1 MPPVP
6 PARVAPRESDRLTP
20 TPKPTARTAGRG
32 AGGWQRTLAVA
43 VGSQV
48 VVLIGLS
55 SAIPFLPLYVQHLGV
70 QDRAALTLWSGVLA
84 AASPIP
90 QAVLAPFW
98 GVLADRHG
106 RKLMLV
112 RSIGLGGLVL
122 LVMGFAANEWQLL
135 VLRVIQGAVGG
146 GPLGTTLALVSAAMP
161 AQHLGMG
168 IGLVNM
174 AFSLGIS
181 LGPGLGGLTVG
192 AIGFRGSFIL
202 AGALAMAAGASVALW
217 LHEPPRAAPPVRAVG
232 ANDGWFRQ
240 TLRVF
245 GLPRFRTVLLITW
258 ATTFV
263 GSATGAMLAI
273 YLQDLPRPSGMTPEI
288 AAGLA
293 LAANAGATALATP
306 LSGRLADTH
315 GPRAVLLA
323 SLAGLAATFV
333 PQAFAPDAVA
343 FLIIRAGSGVFM
355 AGAITAAS
363 VLIKTYAPHGQEGA
377 AYGAAS
383 AAQSLGWGLGPLLG
397 AALAAVTGIPSL
409 FVATAVVALLMAIPA
424 SRLHPS
430 RG

>member
-1 MPPVP
+1 M
-6 PARVAPRESDRLTP
+6 
-20 TPKPTARTAGRG
+20 
-32 AGGWQRTLAVA
+32 
-43 VGSQV
+43 
-48 VVLIGLS
+48 
-55 SAIPFLPLYVQHLGV
+55 
-70 QDRAALTLWSGVLA
+70 
-84 AASPIP
+84 
-90 QAVLAPFW
+90 
-98 GVLADRHG
+98 
-106 RKLMLV
+106 
-112 RSIGLGGLVL
+112 
-122 LVMGFAANEWQLL
+122 
-135 VLRVIQGAVGG
+135 
-146 GPLGTTLALVSAAMP
+146 
-161 AQHLGMG
+161 
-168 IGLVNM
+168 
-174 AFSLGIS
+174 
-181 LGPGLGGLTVG
+181 
-192 AIGFRGSFIL
+192 
-202 AGALAMAAGASVALW
+202 
-217 LHEPPRAAPPVRAVG
+217 
-232 ANDGWFRQ
+232 
-240 TLRVF
+240 F

-343 FLIIRAGSGVFM
+343 FLIVRAGSGVFM